1 MMKKLRRKISEIL
14 IAALCL
20 ASIPFMGMPALAE
33 IPFERLTAS
42 DYDAVRTSSVYET
55 ATSSC
60 FFTDRTGAVQYRI
73 FGRIS
78 DVYGWY
84 EADKD
89 GNLVEEGI
97 LCATESDYLNYEPIE
112 YQIVT
117 TVTEENWQEFY
128 NIASN
133 SVYVESDGAGGK
145 KLREGYYSKSDKVSS
160 DVFSGY
166 PYSAFNAYALTGDG
180 DAPILYMAYGKV
192 LNNGTPE
199 TENRWII
206 FDNAYAAYGYKNP
219 WYTYTVSCKSS
230 AEGSALL
237 DSYAGAVLLSGE
249 KNVSPKK
256 DITGYIKP
264 TGAQTVSA
272 DKAEI
277 EFAYT
282 PVSYKIRNY
291 SYDDGKT
298 QETEFSYDAN
308 AKQLE
313 ADSAHTGYTLEAY
326 RYVVE

>member
-1 MMKKLRRKISEIL
+1 MKKLRRKISEIL
-14 IAALCL
+14 IAALCF
-20 ASIPFMGMPALAE
+20 ASIPFMGMPAIAGV
-33 IPFERLTAS
+33 PFERLTAS
-42 DYDAVRTSSVYET
+42 DYDAERTSPVYET

-60 FFTDRTGAVQYRI
+60 FFTDRTGTIQYRI

-89 GNLVEEGI
+89 GNLAGDGI

-128 NIASN
+128 NIDSN
-133 SVYVESDGAGGK
+133 SKYVETDGAGGK
-145 KLREGYYSKSDKVSS
+145 KLREGYYSKEAIASS
-160 DVFSGY
+160 DFLSGY
-166 PYSAFNAYALTGDG
+166 LYSAFNAFALKGDG

-199 TENRWII
+199 TENHWII
-206 FDNAYAAYGYKNP
+206 FDNAYTTYGYLKP

-277 EFAYT
+277 VFTYT
-282 PVSYKIRNY
+282 PVSYKIKNY

-298 QETEFSYDAN
+298 YLETNFDYDSE
-308 AKQLE
+308 AKALNQ
-313 ADSAHTGYTLEAY
+313 DSAHTGYTLEAY
-326 RYVVE
+326 KYVVE

>member
-14 IAALCL
+14 IAALCF

-33 IPFERLTAS
+33 VPFERLTAS
-42 DYDAVRTSSVYET
+42 DYDAVRTSPVYET

-60 FFTDRTGAVQYRI
+60 FFTDRAGTVQYRI

-78 DVYGWY
+78 DVCGWY
-84 EADKD
+84 LADED
-89 GNLVEEGI
+89 GKLAGDGI

-128 NIASN
+128 NIDSN
-133 SVYVESDGAGGK
+133 SAYVESDGAGGK
-145 KLREGYYSKSDKVSS
+145 KLREGYYSKEAIASS
-160 DVFSGY
+160 DFLSGY
-166 PYSAFNAYALTGDG
+166 LYSAFNAFALTGDG

-199 TENRWII
+199 TENHWII
-206 FDNAYAAYGYKNP
+206 FDNAYTTYGYLKP
-219 WYTYTVSCKSS
+219 WYMYTVSCKSS

-277 EFAYT
+277 VFTYE
-282 PVSYKIRNY
+282 PVTYQIKNY
-291 SYDDGKT
+291 SFDAG
-298 QETEFSYDAN
+298 ETKVTGFTYDASV
-308 AKQLE
+308 KQLE

>member
-1 MMKKLRRKISEIL
+1 MKKLRRKISEIL
-14 IAALCL
+14 IAALCF
-20 ASIPFMGMPALAE
+20 ASIPFMGMPAIAE
-33 IPFERLTAS
+33 VPFERLTAS

-60 FFTDRTGAVQYRI
+60 FFKDRNGENQYRV
-73 FGRIS
+73 FGQKS
-78 DVYGWY
+78 GAYGWY
-84 EADKD
+84 KADKD
-89 GNLVEEGI
+89 GNLVGDGI
-97 LCATESDYLNYEPIE
+97 LCATESDYRNLEPIE
-112 YQIVT
+112 YQIMT
-117 TVTEENWQEFY
+117 TVTEDNWQEFY

-133 SVYVESDGAGGK
+133 SVYVEPNSAGGK
-145 KLREGYYSKSDKVSS
+145 QLREGYYSKEAIASS
-160 DVFSGY
+160 DFLAGY
-166 PYSAFNAYALTGDG
+166 PYSAFGAYALTGDG
-180 DAPILYMAYGKV
+180 DTPILYMAYGKV

-199 TENRWII
+199 TENHWII
-206 FDNAYAAYGYKNP
+206 FDNTYTTYGYLKP

-264 TGAQTVSA
+264 TGAKTVSA
-272 DKAEI
+272 DKAKI

-326 RYVVE
+326 KYVVE